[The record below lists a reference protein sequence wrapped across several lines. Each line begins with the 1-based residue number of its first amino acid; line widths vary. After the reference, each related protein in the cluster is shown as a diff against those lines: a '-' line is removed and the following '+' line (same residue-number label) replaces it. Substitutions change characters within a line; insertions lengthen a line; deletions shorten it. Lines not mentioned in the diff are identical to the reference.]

1 MSKIVNW
8 GIIGLGTIANTFT
21 KDLLLSNTGKL
32 YAVASRNLEKAK
44 QFSKKYNAIVYYD
57 TYEALAEDPNI
68 DIIYIATPHALHFE
82 HAMLCFSKGK
92 AVLCEK
98 PMGLDKDQVETMIK
112 EAKSKN
118 VFFMEGLWTRFIPAT
133 EKLLELIKQNV
144 IGDIISIQ
152 ADFGF
157 KADID
162 LEGRLYNKKLG
173 GGALLDIG
181 IYPIYLSLLVLGAPK
196 EIKAMARM
204 TETNV
209 DSYCTMLFN
218 YKNKAIANLECT
230 IEANTPIEAIIY
242 GSKGHIKLH
251 KEFFF
256 TKQLTVEKNGIET
269 IIDLDITGT
278 GYFHEIEEVNYCIS
292 NNLKEST
299 KVPLNTTLE
308 LITII
313 DRVKTLIGLD
323 YNA

>member
-1 MSKIVNW
+1 MINW
-8 GIIGLGTIANTFT
+8 GIIGLGNIANTFA

-44 QFSKKYNAIVYYD
+44 EFSKQHNAIVYYD
-57 TYEALAEDPNI
+57 TYEALANDPNI
-68 DIIYIATPHALHFE
+68 DVIYIATPHALHFE
-82 HAMLCFSKGK
+82 HTMLCFNKRK

-98 PMGLDKDQVETMIK
+98 PMGIASSQVETMIK

-162 LEGRLYNKKLG
+162 FEGRLYNKKLG

-181 IYPIYLSLLVLGAPK
+181 IYPIYLSLLLLGAPK
-196 EIKAMARM
+196 DIKVMARM
-204 TETNV
+204 TETDV
-209 DSYCTMLFN
+209 DSYCAMLFS
-218 YKNKAIANLECT
+218 YENKAIANLECT
-230 IEANTPIEAIIY
+230 IEANTPTEAIIY
-242 GSKGHIKLH
+242 GSNGHIKLH
-251 KEFFF
+251 KEFFS

-269 IIDLDITGT
+269 TIDLDITGT
-278 GYFHEIEEVNYCIS
+278 GYFHEIEEVNHCII
-292 NNLKEST
+292 NNLKESS
-299 KVPLNTTLE
+299 KVPLNTSLE

-313 DRVKTLIGLD
+313 DRIKTLIGLRYD
-323 YNA
+323 I